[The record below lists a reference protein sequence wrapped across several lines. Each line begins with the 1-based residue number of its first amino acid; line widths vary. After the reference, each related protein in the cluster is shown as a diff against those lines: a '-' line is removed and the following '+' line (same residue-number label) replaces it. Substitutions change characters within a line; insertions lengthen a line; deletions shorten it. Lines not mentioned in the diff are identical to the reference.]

1 MGVSLPVL
9 MCFIPLRSIPLNQA
23 FVVLVNEQ
31 MAKAAEH
38 EEDSKKKIVALEKEI
53 ARVQE
58 QKVIPLTPEHPGSH
72 LD

>member
-1 MGVSLPVL
+1 ML
-9 MCFIPLRSIPLNQA
+9 LNQP
-23 FVVLVNEQ
+23 FVVFVNEQ

-58 QKVIPLTPEHPGSH
+58 QKVIHFQRLQVIVI
-72 LD
+72 DK